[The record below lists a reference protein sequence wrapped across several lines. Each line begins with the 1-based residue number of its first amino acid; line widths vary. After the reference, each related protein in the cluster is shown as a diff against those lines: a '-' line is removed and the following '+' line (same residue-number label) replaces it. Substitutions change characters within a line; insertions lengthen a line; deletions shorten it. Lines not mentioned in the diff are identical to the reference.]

1 MLRLMRDNVIAFE
14 NPNNSAIEI
23 RHPPKVLE
31 QMQKLSDFIKDL
43 PLSKADND
51 KLVHMMA
58 EQVCAAERN
67 AFFQGVSWAISY
79 CGEMSLRNFFI
90 SSPQPPK
97 STQSRL
103 PIGMENASIK

>member
-1 MLRLMRDNVIAFE
+1 MRDNVIAFE

-23 RHPPKVLE
+23 RHPPEVLE
-31 QMQKLSDFIKDL
+31 QIQELSDFIKEL

-67 AFFQGVSWAISY
+67 AFFQGVTMTL
-79 CGEMSLRNFFI
+79 GLVRT
-90 SSPQPPK
+90 K
-97 STQSRL
+97 
-103 PIGMENASIK
+103 